1 MALRLP
7 ATIQLIPA
15 HFGTIAGMGHCDAK
29 MSEFE
34 KALLCYRQTLHIDPR
49 LDAIVEAMA
58 RLEQRMMDP
67 ESSGEFLVA
76 IRQN

>member
-1 MALRLP
+1 
-7 ATIQLIPA
+7 
-15 HFGTIAGMGHCDAK
+15 MGHCDAK